1 MGAATVP
8 TNAAVAGV
16 DALSKLLE
24 TTVAPGIRGR
34 SCWGNPSTRAPTVAE
49 VSGVAEGLGEAV
61 MVDAEVA
68 GADAEAEG
76 SGLADGVGLQA
87 ASARTAPAAR
97 TAAPAGLRFPKTVT
111 GTFLLVLMP
120 DSASSLVS
128 TKELGL
134 QPWGPKV

>member
-8 TNAAVAGV
+8 TSAAVAGA
-16 DALSKLLE
+16 DALSKLLD
-24 TTVAPGIRGR
+24 TTVAPGMRGR
-34 SCWGNPSTRAPTVAE
+34 SCCGKPSTSAPTVAE
-49 VSGVAEGLGEAV
+49 VLGEAEGLGEAV
-61 MVDAEVA
+61 TVDAAVA

-87 ASARTAPAAR
+87 ASAIAAPAAR

-120 DSASSLVS
+120 DSAFSLVS
-128 TKELGL
+128 TKGLGL